1 MGCLYPMREMGGCF
15 GIICLACIAALLSIA
30 ESGLAEQDSSSAD
43 DRGVWVLTE
52 KWYNSSF
59 KPIHP
64 GPDTGLNDMIDHE
77 ELKLEESAVFYEA
90 EQKWPTAEGSYT
102 MTYIS
107 GHSWTEPPLTLH
119 PDEEINTTLSCESV
133 CWSSDPKY
141 KCDGSQAT
149 MDFWV
154 ASSCDPWENHRP
166 IEPIY
171 NGHCIVDSREDNVPA
186 QNSEEC
192 VWKVPAHE
200 DTSTS
205 IPGCYDASD
214 KLTLAVT
221 FDVSQ
226 LSGLNYYYNYTYQPA
241 SGEEETATNPA
252 GQTFAAPE
260 ANDSCDRLKVYIDEA
275 GSNDS
280 NCRLRTRVVEICSGE
295 EHGLEGA
302 KLDFRIWDTENGDYR
317 DLERSTDPLGMCL
330 QEVPA
335 GTWRI
340 DVYAY
345 KEGYDEGWTN
355 IYYCCGQ
362 GRLATWVI
370 YDNWNTVTV
379 ESGPECRPM
388 FTLSGPQM
396 ITYIDTYHWN
406 NGQGASPGYI
416 SLINGENQ
424 TFGPW
429 AASAESASGADNVW
443 WKCLPNETIPA
454 GTYTI
459 VDSQPET
466 WSFNSGSACGFAK
479 VEGYPISQ
487 QI

>member
-1 MGCLYPMREMGGCF
+1 MREMGGYF
-15 GIICLACIAALLSIA
+15 RIISLACIAVLFSIA
-30 ESGLAEQDSSSAD
+30 GPGLAQYQDPSD
-43 DRGVWVLTE
+43 QNDMGVWVLTE

-59 KPIHP
+59 KPLHP
-64 GPDTGLNDMIDHE
+64 GPDTGLNDMMDHE
-77 ELKLEESAVFYEA
+77 ELKIEESAVFYEF
-90 EQKWPTAEGSYT
+90 EQKWPTETGGYT
-102 MTYIS
+102 LTYIS
-107 GHSWTEPPLTLH
+107 GRSWTPPPLTLH
-119 PDEEINTTLSCESV
+119 PGEEIKTTLSCESV
-133 CWSSDPKY
+133 CWSDDSKN
-141 KCDGSQAT
+141 KCDSSQAT

-154 ASSCDPWENHRP
+154 ASSCDPWEYNRP
-166 IEPIY
+166 VEPFF
-171 NGHCIVDSREDNVPA
+171 NGHCVVDSKGDNVPA

-192 VWKVPAHE
+192 IWKVPGLD

-205 IPGCYDASD
+205 IPGCYNVSE
-214 KLTLAVT
+214 KLTIAVT
-221 FDVSQ
+221 FDYYQ

-241 SGEEETATNPA
+241 SGKENTTTNPE
-252 GQTFAAPE
+252 GQT
-260 ANDSCDRLKVYIDEA
+260 DSIPQAVPPVCDRLKAYIDEA
-275 GSNDS
+275 GSS
-280 NCRLRTRVVEICSGE
+280 NNACLLRTKVVEICSGE
-295 EHGLEGA
+295 EHGLDSA
-302 KLDFRIWDTENGDYR
+302 KLEYRIWDSENADYR
-317 DLERSTDPLGMCL
+317 DLVRSSDSLGECL
-330 QEVPA
+330 LEVPN
-335 GTWRI
+335 GTWRV
-340 DVYAY
+340 DVYAS

-355 IYYCCGQ
+355 IYYCCGEGQ
-362 GRLATWVI
+362 NGSSVI
-370 YDNWNTVTV
+370 YNNWNAGVV
-379 ESGPECRPM
+379 ENGPTCSPF

-487 QI
+487 QL